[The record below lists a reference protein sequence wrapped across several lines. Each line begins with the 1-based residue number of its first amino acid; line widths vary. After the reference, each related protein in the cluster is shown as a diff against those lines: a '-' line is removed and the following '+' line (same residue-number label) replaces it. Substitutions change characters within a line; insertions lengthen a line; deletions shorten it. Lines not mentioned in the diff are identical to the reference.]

1 MAPPGRAKVVEALGQ
16 LGMTEDD
23 YRVVE
28 DARAMI
34 DAVNARLAGRG
45 SPVVC
50 AVSLAMRPEP
60 SWPSAMPDG
69 DQPAG

>member
-23 YRVVE
+23 YRIVE
-28 DARAMI
+28 EARAMI
-34 DAVNARLAGRG
+34 DAVNARLARRG

-60 SWPSAMPDG
+60 SWPTVMPG
-69 DQPAG
+69 SGQGEV